1 MVPRVVHCTEYPLP
15 PDYTVF
21 KSVYL
26 PSQYRSPNERNF
38 SSLMIIVQEKKWLEE
53 SITFHWTI
61 LQVHYTISMPTEN

>member
-15 PDYTVF
+15 PTGYTVF

-38 SSLMIIVQEKKWLEE
+38 SSLMIIVQEGKKLLEE
-53 SITFHWTI
+53 S
-61 LQVHYTISMPTEN
+61 VISIGQFLKFIRQ